1 MARLAKDLER
11 KLNLKVNIDT
21 RGAEQK
27 LKSFERSVD
36 RTRERLNARS
46 VDLDVSVSVDQNAAR
61 EAGAEAR
68 RSAEGGFGDPNVV
81 VRADMDTRPFERA
94 YKRVVAQLKKLTT
107 KRYKVEVD
115 LVYDERGFAK
125 LQDTIVGAK
134 EARRLKVDVEY
145 DIDTEA
151 ARSEVARA
159 REELRLLLAETDA
172 AVDTSIAVSVELRGT
187 ATVLAELASIKAALD
202 ALPRDV
208 NVGID
213 TRGGVAAAATAAAGA
228 GSADLV
234 QTLQDAGVEVGN
246 LLQGADALRSLLS
259 YDFSP
264 IVKEQGVEAAR
275 ALNAGVTGEV
285 GKLAGKV
292 KDTFKGVSDRVIA
305 IDSKGEAEVITKAQS
320 VAAALRAVPERISTR
335 FTVDAEAFNDDSI
348 RRVVDAAGE
357 AREAA
362 EEVVESRV
370 LLGSLRRRA
379 QAQAA
384 KEAQY
389 EQFAKA
395 AEEQALKL
403 AQTAAERL
411 DDLQAQ
417 IAADEARKVA
427 DRRAAN
433 LARLRGGADAIAAEA
448 ARIADQVDNDLRT
461 SRLEDRQLKIT
472 TRFEGYARF
481 IAQLAEGNRA
491 LDTLEAT
498 REVGI
503 DVDGFNA
510 QLAEAR
516 SLLSEWDRE
525 EVTAELAIDGRAL
538 FAAITRAE
546 QQLARLDGRVVTS
559 EFDLDGL
566 TQSAAE
572 LAEFS
577 RLLAAIDES
586 DVDVNIDVK
595 RLRRALADL
604 AKLELAKVAASGDVT
619 INVDVDRGTLPRAL
633 AGVAR
638 GVGSAVALIGRGLST
653 AVEGFSTLSKV
664 GSTAAEGV
672 QQAFGQVG
680 DQLSK
685 TAKQAGELAGAVS
698 SAAGPAGAV
707 ISAIVSAVAGPTLI
721 STVIGAVTALAG
733 PVLAAVGGL
742 VGAAVAFLGASA
754 VAGLAAGGLPIAA
767 VLLGPAKDELTKLL
781 EPLKAQLLDAFAPT
795 TDLIVNR
802 IAPAFADV
810 ASKLIPV
817 VAKVSEGFITP
828 IADSLFTLF
837 ANPAL
842 ADAIT
847 RLSEP
852 MGAGIASLI
861 DTFAKYVPLFTD
873 IALKIGPP
881 ITEAVDAIIDV
892 VLTLGAVFADDI
904 AGAFQIIADLF
915 TNLRPVLAGFAPLLT
930 PLVGLLAALVQALI
944 EASAGVEAKMGP
956 IGDVIDDIAA
966 AIPAAIPGLIALGQ
980 LFVSLLPL
988 VEGAIRGFPFFAAAV
1003 TSTFAV
1009 VAGAVYVVLKVFGLL
1024 SKGVTGVLDFI
1035 IAAAARFLDGL
1046 ATVIEAVDGF
1056 IPGLEGIADAARN
1069 GADTLDQTRESI
1081 RGVGNDIFDAGD
1093 LAYAAAN
1100 NFGNMTDTALGLGD
1114 ALDPVSEAAA
1124 AAKLNIAQLDAQLAT
1139 GKISVSEYGAA
1150 VVEAGGTAI
1159 PQLNSAIDDFIKKA
1173 GEGEFAASKFAD
1185 TVRRELPSAADFVE
1199 DITIK
1204 SPVGQMR
1211 EDRDRQRE
1219 MDNLNR
1225 QAQRDA
1231 EQIGR
1236 NAEDYQRAIEDAA
1249 KLRQEAPKLYTF
1261 GARNFNAALFADS
1274 VERQEEYERQTADA
1288 ERNIQDRARAL
1299 DDARRQAQDSQIA
1312 LEDAQYDAL
1321 FGTPE
1326 DIQVKVID
1334 IRAALDQA
1342 GRDLAASAEKARG
1355 LIQIRNLGPGFD
1367 PFADFLETLDP
1378 EQFSQAI
1385 DQLGGVG
1392 SEAFRAQAAQWETA
1406 LQEGNTTVEELFD
1419 ARRQTIADEAK
1430 RLERLAA
1437 LYEGGLAPLANGLVG
1452 LSTEEFNAAY
1462 DGLFSQ
1468 GLAAVAAQNEIA
1480 KELDAEQQASLD
1492 RAKELAKKYGVEIP
1506 ESIAAGAESSSAA
1519 ASERV
1524 RKAIDDTGGVGR
1536 FNQPSKPFEI
1546 ADLLPDRGE
1555 TDSEAAAVGGAAA
1568 GALIEGFTG
1577 VFSSERGQAVTKGI
1591 SALVRDVDTEEWAT
1605 AGRAAAGAFTTA
1617 FGSTLTSGGGVGA
1630 GGIFGPNGA
1639 GGSGAAGPVNAVV
1652 DKITSNVEP
1661 FAGAGRTLG
1670 GALIVGMIDG
1680 LNINAVGL
1688 NGALLLLTGSLA
1700 TEAVVGAWN
1709 TSGLTLGEA
1718 VLNGIRDGMENNRV
1732 LAAAKLVSV
1741 RVRLVESSAPG
1752 FTSSGDALGAA
1763 MVLGLVEAIR
1773 ARASLFVLAVGALA
1787 LAGLGT
1793 VSQWAIVG
1801 GALAE
1806 ALVLAVIATL
1816 VASAARVAA
1825 GVQQMVS
1832 QLNLD
1837 VLVLSGVNVG
1847 LAIVAG
1853 IVQGLLNGRAEIEQA
1868 TRLLARAAAD
1878 AASKELEINSPSKVF
1893 MRLGES
1899 TAEGFAMGVQD
1910 GAGAIGSGVGA
1921 ALTGQV
1927 AAASTQAVYNQQR
1940 TTTTTDQSV
1949 TESNV
1954 FYVSNPDPYAT
1965 AAEIAQQQRSRRYLN
1980 GGNRR

>member
-259 YDFSP
+259 YDFAP

-516 SLLSEWDRE
+516 ALLFEWDRE

-577 RLLAAIDES
+577 RLLAAIDNS
-586 DVDVNIDVK
+586 NVDVGIDVK
-595 RLRRALADL
+595 GLRRALTEL

-638 GVGSAVALIGRGLST
+638 GVGSLVSGIGRGLSS
-653 AVEGFSTLSKV
+653 ALSLGVKTL
-664 GSTAAEGV
+664 GSLGEAG
-672 QQAFGQVG
+672 QQAAGQLQETFGKVG
-680 DQLSK
+680 DQLTK
-685 TAKQAGELAGAVS
+685 TTKQAGELAGAVS
-698 SAAGPAGAV
+698 SAAGPVGAAV
-707 ISAIVSAVAGPTLI
+707 SAIVSALAGPQLVATM
-721 STVIGAVTALAG
+721 VGAVGALAG

-742 VGAAVAFLGASA
+742 IGTAVASLGASA

-767 VLLGPAKDELTKLL
+767 IMLGPAKDELTKLL

-828 IADSLFTLF
+828 IADSLFSLF

-881 ITEAVDAIIDV
+881 ITEAVNGIIDL
-892 VLTLGAVFADDI
+892 VLTLGSVFADDV
-904 AGAFQIIADLF
+904 AGAFQIVADLF
-915 TNLRPVLAGFAPLLT
+915 TAIRPTLANFAPLLT
-930 PLVGLLAALVQALI
+930 PVLELLSAIITVLIDAGAQAQAVAGPLGQVFSDLAAELPALTPLFAGLASGFIIMLQAAVQLMPIIKLIGAGFLAMQAVVFAVAGAMGLFAQGVVELFADLSSLVGEFLQLAADSVGIVARFLPGFDGIAELLGNAADGAKSFGETVSGVSDGIGDFNSNMLEGIGASAQYGLQLVGLADPLASVSANADQAYTNL
-944 EASAGVEAKMGP
+944 
-956 IGDVIDDIAA
+956 
-966 AIPAAIPGLIALGQ
+966 
-980 LFVSLLPL
+980 
-988 VEGAIRGFPFFAAAV
+988 AV
-1003 TSTFAV
+1003 
-1009 VAGAVYVVLKVFGLL
+1009 
-1024 SKGVTGVLDFI
+1024 
-1035 IAAAARFLDGL
+1035 
-1046 ATVIEAVDGF
+1046 
-1056 IPGLEGIADAARN
+1056 
-1069 GADTLDQTRESI
+1069 
-1081 RGVGNDIFDAGD
+1081 
-1093 LAYAAAN
+1093 
-1100 NFGNMTDTALGLGD
+1100 
-1114 ALDPVSEAAA
+1114 
-1124 AAKLNIAQLDAQLAT
+1124 LDAQLAT
-1139 GKISVSEYGAA
+1139 GKISVSEYGEA

-1185 TVRRELPSAADFVE
+1185 TVRRELPSAADFVQ

-1568 GALIEGFTG
+1568 GALIDGFTG
-1577 VFSSERGQAVTKGI
+1577 VFSSERGQAVTEGI

-1940 TTTTTDQSV
+1940 NTTTTDQSV